1 MNKNKWIWMP
11 HAGHFLLGNKCQF
24 RLNTY
29 VGKYIVSTVGEYL
42 PDEGIR
48 EILNKT
54 RNLELQGMG
63 DEREADFLKKN
74 GWEKVG
80 YNRKYETMVFKAKK
94 SNFKCCPFTIK
105 LGEIEMNGYN
115 DAESAYRGHL
125 KMCNKYAKK

>member
-1 MNKNKWIWMP
+1 MP

>member
-11 HAGHFLLGNKCQF
+11 PAGHFILGNRCQF

>member
-48 EILNKT
+48 EIFNKT

-63 DEREADFLKKN
+63 D
-74 GWEKVG
+74 
-80 YNRKYETMVFKAKK
+80 
-94 SNFKCCPFTIK
+94 
-105 LGEIEMNGYN
+105 
-115 DAESAYRGHL
+115 AENAEQ
-125 KMCNKYAKK
+125 NTTVI

>member
-11 HAGHFLLGNKCQF
+11 HAGHFLLGNRCQF

>member
-48 EILNKT
+48 EIFNKT
-54 RNLELQGMG
+54 RNLELQGIG
-63 DEREADFLKKN
+63 
-74 GWEKVG
+74 
-80 YNRKYETMVFKAKK
+80 
-94 SNFKCCPFTIK
+94 
-105 LGEIEMNGYN
+105 
-115 DAESAYRGHL
+115 DAENAEQ
-125 KMCNKYAKK
+125 NTTVI